1 MNSKQNIVI
10 LVTACSIM
18 LMGCNSS
25 PSRIEGRKEKQ
36 FNIKSLGKGDIDS
49 VLDIH
54 TREARNYC
62 RQLMEKLY
70 KRNPRELAKNPVKSV
85 DRILHRVFGKN
96 HNWEFTEI
104 DNIKGIDAIR
114 LSLSNDYTGD
124 RVFMFIIGLTS
135 MIMDSYEYKT
145 DFYMFDDVDPQKLYN
160 SARNIEIAVWKIE
173 HDRDANGEFYIYS
186 NSLPDEESNLS
197 YERLFGKLIAMQD
210 TMALIMEQKTNRVI
224 KKVLQRMAT
233 AVFLPI

>member
-70 KRNPRELAKNPVKSV
+70 KRNPRELANA
-85 DRILHRVFGKN
+85 G
-96 HNWEFTEI
+96 T
-104 DNIKGIDAIR
+104 
-114 LSLSNDYTGD
+114 
-124 RVFMFIIGLTS
+124 
-135 MIMDSYEYKT
+135 
-145 DFYMFDDVDPQKLYN
+145 
-160 SARNIEIAVWKIE
+160 
-173 HDRDANGEFYIYS
+173 
-186 NSLPDEESNLS
+186 
-197 YERLFGKLIAMQD
+197 
-210 TMALIMEQKTNRVI
+210 
-224 KKVLQRMAT
+224 
-233 AVFLPI
+233 

>member
-1 MNSKQNIVI
+1 MSHKQNIVI
-10 LVTACSIM
+10 LVTTCSLMLTACST
-18 LMGCNSS
+18 SS
-25 PSRIEGRKEKQ
+25 SRIEGREEKQ
-36 FNIKSLGKGDIDS
+36 FDVKSLGKGDIDS

-54 TREARNYC
+54 AREAREYC

-70 KRNPRELAKNPVKSV
+70 KRNPRELAKNPVNSADK
-85 DRILHRVFGKN
+85 ILHRVFGKN
-96 HNWEFTEI
+96 HNWEFSEL

-124 RVFMFIIGLTS
+124 RVFLFIIGLSS

-160 SARNIEIAVWKIE
+160 SARNIEIAVWKIG

-197 YERLFGKLIAMQD
+197 YERLFGKLIAVQD

>member
-1 MNSKQNIVI
+1 MSSQQNIVI
-10 LVTACSIM
+10 LVVACSLMMTAC
-18 LMGCNSS
+18 NTS
-25 PSRIEGRKEKQ
+25 PSSIKGRKEEQ

-54 TREARNYC
+54 AREARHYC

-85 DRILHRVFGKN
+85 DRILHRVFDKN
-96 HNWEFTEI
+96 HNWEFSEL

-114 LSLSNDYTGD
+114 LSLSNEYTGD
-124 RVFMFIIGLTS
+124 RVFLFIIGLSS

-160 SARNIEIAVWKIE
+160 SARNIEIAVWKIG
-173 HDRDANGEFYIYS
+173 HDRDENDELYIYS

-197 YERLFGKLIAMQD
+197 YERLFGKLIAVQD